1 MTPPVGGSGAPPRA
15 TLFRS
20 AAVARRMQTGN
31 GTPTSAPDSMGIT
44 AESLLG
50 FYNDVLAF
58 PGARAAIFLLFV
70 GVGAIV
76 SKYLVRLLGR
86 PIARR
91 FVRQSVAQ
99 TILRATRVGIILLF
113 AFSGLGAAG
122 IQLGN
127 IIISVTVFSAV
138 VGIVLAPIV
147 GSIVNGL
154 FVLADQ
160 PYEIGDMIEL
170 SDGTQG
176 FVEDITL
183 RFTKVFTMDNTFAV
197 IPNAVI
203 RDNLVKN
210 YSAEDER
217 TRLAVDVVVSYE
229 SDVPKARSLIERA
242 ASGCED
248 VIEGG
253 PDIRIGTARY
263 PAKPTCYIDEF
274 GDHGVHLRL
283 RYWARRPYKLLT
295 VRSKVQTE
303 VWRLLN
309 EEEVDVTIPYPH
321 QHLVFDETSG
331 TAAVNV
337 DESRGVDAPSSPA
350 RRD

>member
-1 MTPPVGGSGAPPRA
+1 MGDLPKATFFHGG
-15 TLFRS
+15 TL
-20 AAVARRMQTGN
+20 AGRMQTGN
-31 GTPTSAPDSMGIT
+31 ETVTGIPEAMGLT
-44 AESLLG
+44 DGPLFA
-50 FYNDVLAF
+50 FYNEVLSF

-70 GVGAIV
+70 ALGALV
-76 SKYLVRLLGR
+76 SKYVVRLLGR

-99 TILRATRVGIILLF
+99 TMLRATRLGIILLF

-122 IQLGN
+122 IKLGN
-127 IIISVTVFSAV
+127 IVLSVGVFSAV
-138 VGIVLAPIV
+138 VGIILAPIV

-170 SDGTQG
+170 TDGTTG

-183 RFTKVFTMDNTFAV
+183 RFTKVLTMDNTFAV
-197 IPNAVI
+197 IPNSVI
-203 RDNLVKN
+203 RDELVKN

-217 TRLAVDVVVSYE
+217 TRLNVDIAVTYE
-229 SDVPKARSLIERA
+229 SDVAKARSLIERA
-242 ASGCED
+242 ASDCED

-263 PAKPTCYIDEF
+263 PAKPTCYIDQF

-309 EEEVDVTIPYPH
+309 EENVDVTIPYPH
-321 QHLVFDETSG
+321 QHLVFDDTSG

-337 DESRGVDAPSSPA
+337 GDGRGVDAPSGPA